1 MSRTC
6 VFLDKDVF
14 YWLPGAPFHLT
25 KSGSTM
31 GKRTLFHCGLTAD
44 ERFLHFAP
52 HDDDTPDAFEPIDL
66 CKITGLDTE
75 ESAGQSKLSIGTG
88 TDTPSI
94 LIFIIF

>member
-1 MSRTC
+1 M
-6 VFLDKDVF
+6 
-14 YWLPGAPFHLT
+14 T

-31 GKRTLFHCGLTAD
+31 GKRTLFNCSLTAD

-52 HDDDTPDAFEPIDL
+52 HDDDTPDALEPVDL
-66 CKITGLDTE
+66 CRITGLDTE
-75 ESAGQSKLSIGTG
+75 GSAGQSKLSIRSTD